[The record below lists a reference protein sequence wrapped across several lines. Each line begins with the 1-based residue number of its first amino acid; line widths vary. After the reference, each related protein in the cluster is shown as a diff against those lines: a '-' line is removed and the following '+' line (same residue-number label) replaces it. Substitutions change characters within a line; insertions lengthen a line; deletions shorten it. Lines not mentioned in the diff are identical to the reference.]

1 MNPKIALRKEAV
13 RLYWQ
18 AGLTKAEISRRLK
31 KPRRWVTRWLGRYD
45 SQQGE
50 KSLEDRS
57 SAPKQRKEVYPK
69 RIKSMVLKSRQA
81 RKAQHHKHP
90 YALISAQAIFYELRD
105 LGVDPCP
112 PPRTIH
118 FWLKQA
124 GEVDQSV
131 KPCKESNPTYPAPR
145 ITFINEVQELD
156 LKGPFYLKNS
166 SQKYYLIVLRDVFG
180 KKVALRILKEKEMGQ
195 IIDFLVATWQ
205 KIGLPKFL
213 QMDNGLE
220 FRGSNAYP
228 RSLSRLMRVCLD
240 VKVQPVFIP
249 KSEPWRNGV
258 IENLNG
264 LIQRL
269 FLKAK
274 IFQSE
279 KQLFKE
285 SQKLETSINGTHQL
299 QALNGKTPNQFSAK
313 AALRLLDATYDWR
326 KRNLQHVKGKVV
338 FIRLV
343 RQSGRITLTA
353 DDKFFVGKRYKW
365 QYVQAVVKV
374 QEQQLNF
381 YLMGRLVKS
390 VAYLPQK

>member
-1 MNPKIALRKEAV
+1 MNTKVVLRKEAV

-18 AGLTKAEISRRLK
+18 EGLSKAEISRRLK
-31 KPRRWVTRWLGRYD
+31 RSRRWVVRWLARYD
-45 SQQGE
+45 HEQGE

-57 SAPKQRKEVYPK
+57 SAPQHRKEVYPT
-69 RIKSMVLKSRQA
+69 RIKNMALKSRKA
-81 RKAQHHKHP
+81 RKAQDRKYP
-90 YALISAQAIFYELRD
+90 YALISAKAIYYELRD
-105 LGVDPCP
+105 LGVKPCP

-124 GEVDQSV
+124 GEVDQPS
-131 KPCKESNPTYPAPR
+131 KPCKESNPTYPVPR
-145 ITFINEVQELD
+145 CKAVNDVHELD

-180 KKVALRILKEKEMGQ
+180 KKVALRALKEKEMEQ
-195 IIDFLVATWQ
+195 IIDFSGATWQ

-240 VKVQPVFIP
+240 VHVQPVFIP
-249 KSEPWRNGV
+249 KGEPWRNGV
-258 IENLNG
+258 VENLNG

-269 FLKAK
+269 FLEAK
-274 IFQSE
+274 VFKNE

-285 SQKLETSINGTHQL
+285 VQKLETCINTTHQL
-299 QALNGKTPNQFSAK
+299 PALNGKTPNKFSAK
-313 AALRLLDATYDWR
+313 AALRFLSSGYDWR
-326 KRNLQHVKGKVV
+326 KRNLQKVKGKVT

-343 RQSGRITLTA
+343 RKSGRITLNA
-353 DDKFFVGKRYKW
+353 DDKFFVGKKYKW
-365 QYVQAVVKV
+365 QYVQAVVNV
-374 QEQQLNF
+374 QKNQLSF
-381 YLMGRLVKS
+381 YLMGKLIKS
-390 VAYLPQK
+390 VAYS

>member
-1 MNPKIALRKEAV
+1 MNPKVALRKEAV
-13 RLYWQ
+13 CLYWQ
-18 AGLTKAEISRRLK
+18 EGLTKAEISRRLK

-45 SQQGE
+45 HSQGE
-50 KSLEDRS
+50 KSLEDHS
-57 SAPKQRKEVYPK
+57 SAPKQRKEAYPK
-69 RIKSMVLKSRQA
+69 RIKTMVLKSRQA
-81 RKAQHHKHP
+81 RKAQHRKYP

-105 LGVDPCP
+105 LGVKPCP

-124 GEVDQSV
+124 GEVDKSA
-131 KPCKESNPTYPAPR
+131 KPCKASNSTYPAPR
-145 ITFINEVQELD
+145 STSVNDVHELD

-180 KKVALRILKEKEMGQ
+180 KKVALRILKEKEMQQ

-205 KIGLPKFL
+205 EIGLPKFL

-249 KSEPWRNGV
+249 KGEPWRNGV

-274 IFQSE
+274 VFQSE

-285 SQKLETSINGTHQL
+285 AQKLETSINETHQL
-299 QALNGKTPNQFSAK
+299 PALNGKTPNDFSAK
-313 AALRLLDATYDWR
+313 ASPRLLDPTYDWR
-326 KRNLQHVKGKVV
+326 KRNLQHVIGKVV

-343 RQSGRITLTA
+343 RKSGRITLTA
-353 DDKFFVGKRYKW
+353 DDKFFVGKKYKW
-365 QYVQAVVKV
+365 QYVQAVVNIQK
-374 QEQQLNF
+374 QQLNF
-381 YLMGRLVKS
+381 YLMGRLIKS
-390 VAYLPQK
+390 VAYLQK